1 MPPAP
6 IPLTRSAFPVLVLI
20 ALAFSAARCSGTGP
34 VASSSVPPFAV
45 EDTVAWRTDGVRI
58 GTFNGEFLF
67 DGEGDEGEATFDW
80 KGDPDK
86 SRAHRA
92 AVARSVRK
100 LDVDVLLMP
109 ESENLTALQRMV
121 DESLADLGYTPY
133 LVDGQDTFT
142 GQDVGLLSR
151 LPIAETGRTDE
162 RVPVGVSDRTY
173 GVSKNLW
180 ARLDLRLGDDVVPV
194 TIIGVHFLARPDDVE
209 RRDRREAQAEAI
221 RRLAEAESA
230 AGRQLIV
237 LGDFNDF
244 DDATLD
250 RRGSTPITDVLA
262 TVKRVGPG
270 DADDL
275 VNVLGDVP
283 QAERYTALY
292 DRNGNGAI
300 DEGELSA
307 IDHVLLSPA
316 LYERVREVRVAPVH
330 DPRRVSDHFPIVVTL
345 N

>member
-1 MPPAP
+1 M
-6 IPLTRSAFPVLVLI
+6 V
-20 ALAFSAARCSGTGP
+20 
-34 VASSSVPPFAV
+34 
-45 EDTVAWRTDGVRI
+45 DTVEWRTDGLRI
-58 GTFNGEFLF
+58 GTLNGEFLF

-80 KGDPDK
+80 KGDPAK
-86 SRAHRA
+86 ARAHRD
-92 AVARSVRK
+92 AVARSIRK
-100 LDVDVLLMP
+100 LDVDILLVP
-109 ESENLTALQRMV
+109 ETENLSTLQRMA
-121 DESLADLGYTPY
+121 DESLADLGFTAH
-133 LVDGQDTFT
+133 LVDGLDDFT

-151 LPIAETGRTDE
+151 VPVQETGRTGV

-180 ARLDLRLGDDVVPV
+180 ARMDLPLGDEMVPV

-209 RRDRREAQAEAI
+209 RRDRREAQAEVI
-221 RRLAEAESA
+221 RQLAEQEAA

-244 DDATLD
+244 DDAVLD
-250 RRGSTPITDVLA
+250 RRGSTPITDVMERI
-262 TVKRVGPG
+262 KRVGPG

-275 VNVLGDVP
+275 VNVMGDVP

-292 DRNGNGAI
+292 DRNGNDQI

-307 IDHVLLSPA
+307 IDHVLLSKG
-316 LYERVREVRVAPVH
+316 LYERVREVRFAPVH
-330 DPRRVSDHFPIVVTL
+330 DPRRVSDHFPVVVTL

>member
-1 MPPAP
+1 MSTPS
-6 IPLTRSAFPVLVLI
+6 PLLRSPVPLLVLI
-20 ALAFSAARCSGTGP
+20 GLALAAARCAGP
-34 VASSSVPPFAV
+34 APAGPAGLPAFAV

-80 KGDPDK
+80 KGDPEA

-100 LDVDVLLMP
+100 LDVDLLLVP
-109 ESENLTALQRMV
+109 ESENLTALQRMI
-121 DESLADLGYTPY
+121 DESLADLGYTPH
-133 LVDGQDTFT
+133 LVDGQDSFT

-151 LPIAETGRTDE
+151 LPIAQTGRTDE
-162 RVPVGVSDRTY
+162 RVPVGVSDQTY

-180 ARLDLRLGDDVVPV
+180 ARLDLPLGDGVVPV
-194 TIIGVHFLARPDDVE
+194 TLIGVHFLARPDDVE

-292 DRNGNGAI
+292 DRNGNGEI
-300 DEGELSA
+300 EEGELSA
-307 IDHVLLSPA
+307 IDHILLSPA
-316 LYERVREVRVAPVH
+316 LYARVREVRVAPVH

>member
-1 MPPAP
+1 MTRLVR
-6 IPLTRSAFPVLVLI
+6 PLPLLLLVG
-20 ALAFSAARCSGTGP
+20 LAISAARCSGP
-34 VASSSVPPFAV
+34 APDASSSDLAPFAV
-45 EDTVAWRTDGVRI
+45 VDTVAWRTDGLRI

-80 KGDPDK
+80 KGDPAK
-86 SRAHRA
+86 ARAHRT

-100 LDVDVLLMP
+100 LDVDILLMP
-109 ESENLTALQRMV
+109 ETENLRALQLMV
-121 DESLADLGYTPY
+121 DESLADLGYTAH
-133 LVDGQDTFT
+133 LVDGLDSFT

-151 LPIAETGRTDE
+151 VPVQETGRTNE
-162 RVPVGVSDRTY
+162 RAPVGVSDRMY

-180 ARLDLRLGDDVVPV
+180 ARLDLPLGDELVPV
-194 TIIGVHFLARPDDVE
+194 TLIGVHFLARPDDVE
-209 RRDRREAQAEAI
+209 RRDRREAQAEVI
-221 RRLAEAESA
+221 RQLAEREAA

-262 TVKRVGPG
+262 RIKRVGPG
-270 DADDL
+270 EADDL
-275 VNVLGDVP
+275 VNVIRDVP

-292 DRNGNGAI
+292 DRNGNDQI

-307 IDHVLLSPA
+307 IDHILLSKE
-316 LYERVREVRVAPVH
+316 LYERVREVRYAPIH
-330 DPRRVSDHFPIVVTL
+330 DPRHVSDHLPLVVTL